1 MLPYLKQKRPMCLL
15 RFVSKPHGSTPIF
28 ANLFASSGPGLVSAI
43 RPRSCYVLRHVGSG
57 SKIYG
62 WARLVKQRH
71 VLNLNGTH
79 ATYDVLILTDLY
91 VRKGYDRNDVGRALH
106 NVAVEIASRKRLN
119 LFGVPEPDSV
129 PIYQQETDLLDVL
142 PDESGA

>member
-1 MLPYLKQKRPMCLL
+1 M
-15 RFVSKPHGSTPIF
+15 
-28 ANLFASSGPGLVSAI
+28 
-43 RPRSCYVLRHVGSG
+43 
-57 SKIYG
+57 
-62 WARLVKQRH
+62 
-71 VLNLNGTH
+71 NGTH